1 MEKKTLIRNAQA
13 IVACDASDTVF
24 HDADLLIQGPAVLAI
39 GKNLDPSGAEILDAS
54 GKFVYPGLVNTH
66 HHFFQ
71 TFVRNLMTVDYPNL
85 SVMDWIGKIY
95 EIFKLIDSDS
105 IYYSSLVA
113 MADLVK
119 HGCTCAFDHQYCFP
133 RHAGRELVDR
143 QMEAAALL
151 GIRYHAGRGA
161 NTLPKSEGSTV
172 PDEMLET
179 TDEFLADCERL
190 AGLYHS
196 GKPFAMTDVVV
207 SPCQPINCRR
217 ETFVESLAFARDRG
231 LRLHTHLGEG
241 ENPPMLERWGKRTL
255 AWCEDIGFVGPDI
268 WYAHGWE
275 LTPEEYRVM
284 AATGTGLSHC
294 PAPAVLGGFP
304 ILDIPAMT
312 KAGMKLGLG
321 CDGSATND
329 SSNLL
334 DSLRMAYLMQAFHSK
349 ERGDESLA
357 LRNAEDRDGGRRG
370 TSRKEGSGIA
380 RAGQGRRPFHDRHGE
395 AGIRGCD
402 SRPRQSPGPRRGD
415 GTGLAHH
422 GEREGR
428 LRRRKAHR
436 NRRREAGGRGRGDLH
451 AGHTIA
457 KPGLRRGAVRGARSE
472 GGKKTER
479 NLTRASPLGKA

>member
-284 AATGTGLSHC
+284 ATTGTGLSHC
-294 PAPAVLGGFP
+294 PAPAILGGFP

-349 ERGDESLA
+349 ERGTSPSPYAMLKIATAGGAELLGRKDLGSLEPGKA
-357 LRNAEDRDGGRRG
+357 ADLFMIDTEKLEFAGATHDPANLL
-370 TSRKEGSGIA
+370 A
-380 RAGQGRRPFHDRHGE
+380 RAGVT
-395 AGIRGCD
+395 
-402 SRPRQSPGPRRGD
+402 GPVWLTMVNGKVVYAD
-415 GTGLAHH
+415 
-422 GEREGR
+422 GR
-428 LRRRKAHR
+428 LVRIDEEKLAA
-436 NRRREAGGRGRGDLH
+436 EAEATCTRVIRSRSPAY
-451 AGHTIA
+451 AGA
-457 KPGLRRGAVRGARSE
+457 RCAVRTRENTG
-472 GGKKTER
+472 R